1 MKTNWFLSL
10 VANSCAV
17 ALAILINSLYTRE
30 RMKSSITKPQTF
42 KFKDYFLSFLLSLLG
57 AFLAYAF
64 VYGLAGYLPM
74 TRQWSGLI
82 GTVNARVVPLWE
94 QISTYPDA

>member
-17 ALAILINSLYTRE
+17 ALAILINSFYTKE
-30 RMKSSITKPQTF
+30 RMKSALTKPRRFQ
-42 KFKDYFLSFLLSLLG
+42 FKDYLISFLLSMLG
-57 AFLAYAF
+57 AFLAYAV

-82 GTVNARVVPLWE
+82 HNVNSRVIPWWDE
-94 QISTYPDA
+94 ISTYPAS